1 MARALF
7 PAQIPAQQPME
18 PALWASS
25 FWEETEESM
34 RTRAFR
40 VCTHSLFV
48 SITGTLDGKKLYF
61 WSFYL
66 SCFFYFYFKIAEK
79 IHELTPSWNDEKIYQ
94 ETRRIVVAELQ
105 NIVFREFLPAIL
117 GADTVPVEVNSAYD
131 SSQDATVLNVFATAA
146 YRFGHTLIS
155 KSLHMPG
162 GPSTYDLA
170 ENFFNIKY
178 AY

>member
-1 MARALF
+1 M
-7 PAQIPAQQPME
+7 I
-18 PALWASS
+18 
-25 FWEETEESM
+25 
-34 RTRAFR
+34 
-40 VCTHSLFV
+40 
-48 SITGTLDGKKLYF
+48 
-61 WSFYL
+61 
-66 SCFFYFYFKIAEK
+66 
-79 IHELTPSWNDEKIYQ
+79 PSWNDEKIYQ

-178 AY
+178 AD